1 MVDAAFL
8 ALESPLKNKSYFV
21 TDGDVHTDKE
31 YTALVKKVLGKKH
44 VLSIKV
50 PLFILKLI
58 SVIAEGISKITKK
71 PSTLNRDK
79 YKIMKQR
86 NWECDIE
93 PLAQDLHFT
102 PQYNLE
108 RGLTESVNWYKE
120 NGWL

>member
-1 MVDAAFL
+1 M
-8 ALESPLKNKSYFV
+8 ESPLINKSYFV
-21 TDGDVHTDKE
+21 ADGDVHTDKE

-50 PLFILKLI
+50 PLCILKLI
-58 SVIAEGISKITKK
+58 SVIAESISKITKK

-93 PLAQDLHFT
+93 PLVQDLRFN

-108 RGLTESVNWYKE
+108 RGLTESVDWYKK